1 MVWCIKDGMQCVCV
15 FGLGVNFKKKN
26 NKIKHT
32 YVLLFLPYVCCR
44 GREFVFTADRED
56 QYKHGEEAVV
66 VPYSITPCGSRGK
79 IGGHVKFS
87 HRLW

>member
-15 FGLGVNFKKKN
+15 LGLGVNLKKKN
-26 NKIKHT
+26 NKIKYT

-87 HRLW
+87 HWL

>member
-1 MVWCIKDGMQCVCV
+1 MCVC
-15 FGLGVNFKKKN
+15 FGVGGEFKKIN

-56 QYKHGEEAVV
+56 QYKHREEAVV